1 MLYDR
6 VIKESMEHPE
16 QKYLV
21 VVPEQFTMQT
31 QKEIIYTAI
40 FVGLAILL
48 ITLCFIMFRPGKDNV
63 SVSAEPAGYLPGVY
77 SAALTLGSED
87 VNVKVTVDKNRIT
100 SIDLVPLSEAVTT
113 MYPLMQ
119 PTLDDLASQ
128 IISNQSTENLTY
140 PSTSRY
146 TSTALLNA
154 INTALDKAKV
164 D

>member
-1 MLYDR
+1 MSSKTK
-6 VIKESMEHPE
+6 I
-16 QKYLV
+16 V
-21 VVPEQFTMQT
+21 VLRM
-31 QKEIIYTAI
+31 KEIIYTAI

-100 SIDLVPLSEAVTT
+100 SIDL
-113 MYPLMQ
+113 
-119 PTLDDLASQ
+119 DDLASQ

>member
-1 MLYDR
+1 MSSKTK
-6 VIKESMEHPE
+6 I
-16 QKYLV
+16 V
-21 VVPEQFTMQT
+21 VLRM
-31 QKEIIYTAI
+31 KEIIYTAI

-113 MYPLMQ
+113 MYPVSY
-119 PTLDDLASQ
+119 THLDVYKRQDVFQMLHH
-128 IISNQSTENLTY
+128 T
-140 PSTSRY
+140 PSPHPGSEGLPF
-146 TSTALLNA
+146 SSS
-154 INTALDKAKV
+154 V
-164 D
+164 

>member
-1 MLYDR
+1 MSSKTK
-6 VIKESMEHPE
+6 I
-16 QKYLV
+16 V
-21 VVPEQFTMQT
+21 VLRM
-31 QKEIIYTAI
+31 KEIIYTAI
-40 FVGLAILL
+40 FAGLAILL

-87 VNVKVTVDKNRIT
+87 VNVTVDKNRIS

>member
-1 MLYDR
+1 MSSKTK
-6 VIKESMEHPE
+6 I
-16 QKYLV
+16 V
-21 VVPEQFTMQT
+21 VLRM
-31 QKEIIYTAI
+31 KEIIYTAI

-119 PTLDDLASQ
+119 PSLNNLTSQ
-128 IISNQSTENLTY
+128 ILDSQSLENISFPEET
-140 PSTSRY
+140 RY
-146 TSTALLNA
+146 TSQVLLQAIKKALKKAAPTA
-154 INTALDKAKV
+154 
-164 D
+164 

>member
-1 MLYDR
+1 MSSKTK
-6 VIKESMEHPE
+6 I
-16 QKYLV
+16 V
-21 VVPEQFTMQT
+21 VLRM
-31 QKEIIYTAI
+31 KEIIYTAI

-119 PTLDDLASQ
+119 PTLDELADQ
-128 IISNQSTENLTY
+128 IVSTQSLENLTY
-140 PSTSRY
+140 PEGTQY
-146 TSTALLNA
+146 TSAALVQA
-154 INTALDKAKV
+154 IEACLSKASAR
-164 D
+164 

>member
-1 MLYDR
+1 MSSKTK
-6 VIKESMEHPE
+6 I
-16 QKYLV
+16 V
-21 VVPEQFTMQT
+21 VLRM
-31 QKEIIYTAI
+31 KEIIYTAI

-87 VNVKVTVDKNRIT
+87 VNVKVTVDANRIT

-113 MYPLMQ
+113 MYPLME
-119 PTLDDLASQ
+119 PALDALSSQIYASQ
-128 IISNQSTENLTY
+128 TTENITY
-140 PSTSRY
+140 TDENKY
-146 TSTALLNA
+146 TSMLLLDA
-154 INTALDKAKV
+154 INEALDKAKV